1 MRAGLVFLSCL
12 QIFTAAMAAQ
22 TSERIT
28 EIRVHGNHTIPDADI
43 LALSSL
49 ALGEDPSEGR
59 LRDSERKIRATGRF
73 EGVEL
78 RRRYLSIA
86 DPSQILV
93 MIIVDE
99 HPAVSTSDPTPGR
112 MKKIA
117 SAGMWLPILHWE
129 DGHGLTYGARYS
141 FNDPLG
147 ERSRLSIPVSWGGER
162 RIAVEAE
169 RLFGGPITLVR
180 GGISLSRRVN
190 PHFHLPDTRRE
201 ARVEAERVITNWLR
215 VGTGVRTA
223 NVQFGAAYNA
233 RHTGGGGHVV
243 IDTRLDP
250 SFPRNAVYVRLEWER
265 LAFQAR
271 RANLWRADVRG
282 YLGVVGA
289 TVLAVRGQVA
299 TSTIVLP
306 LAEQRLLGGSASLR
320 GYPTGHRSGD
330 NVAAGTIEIR
340 QPLSSPLSIGR
351 LGVKAFVDAGI
362 AWSAGGRTGDQQF
375 ERGIGGGVYVGGGPF
390 VLDLDVAWPEK
401 PKPGLIS
408 ASESRSNDP

>member
-1 MRAGLVFLSCL
+1 MRAGLVFLRCL

-22 TSERIT
+22 TSDRIT

-59 LRDSERKIRATGRF
+59 LRDAERKIRATGRF
-73 EGVEL
+73 EGVEI

-112 MKKIA
+112 MRKIA

-190 PHFHLPDTRRE
+190 PHFHLPDR
-201 ARVEAERVITNWLR
+201 A
-215 VGTGVRTA
+215 
-223 NVQFGAAYNA
+223 A
-233 RHTGGGGHVV
+233 RHG
-243 IDTRLDP
+243 
-250 SFPRNAVYVRLEWER
+250 
-265 LAFQAR
+265 
-271 RANLWRADVRG
+271 
-282 YLGVVGA
+282 
-289 TVLAVRGQVA
+289 
-299 TSTIVLP
+299 
-306 LAEQRLLGGSASLR
+306 
-320 GYPTGHRSGD
+320 
-330 NVAAGTIEIR
+330 
-340 QPLSSPLSIGR
+340 
-351 LGVKAFVDAGI
+351 
-362 AWSAGGRTGDQQF
+362 
-375 ERGIGGGVYVGGGPF
+375 
-390 VLDLDVAWPEK
+390 
-401 PKPGLIS
+401 
-408 ASESRSNDP
+408 